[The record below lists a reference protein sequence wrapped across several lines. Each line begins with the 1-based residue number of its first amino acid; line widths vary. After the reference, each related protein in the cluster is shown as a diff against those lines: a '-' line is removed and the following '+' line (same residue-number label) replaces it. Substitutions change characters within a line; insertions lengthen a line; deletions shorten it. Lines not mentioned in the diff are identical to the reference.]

1 MHEEEEKKE
10 NSVNEDRLQ
19 MLGFSLARL
28 AQEQVGTRQV
38 VEDRWLSD
46 LERYMGKYDAATAA
60 RLTATGGSKAF
71 VNLTRAKA
79 SVAEARLSDMLF
91 PSDDKNWGIQ
101 PTPVPEMT
109 KMSRDQSQARSSQGQ
124 LVSDDEGQPVSNADL
139 AKEALQEAL
148 ERARAMEK
156 EINDQLVEARYHS
169 IMRDVIHDACIF
181 GTGIVKAPIVLA
193 RQRKSWQ
200 NMGEGVH
207 QVEMVDEFRP
217 GVEKVNVWDFFP
229 DMSATHVDDANFI
242 FERRYVSKRQLIDL
256 AKNPGYFPEQIRK
269 VIKESPKDISGGGE
283 THVARLR
290 ELSGLAT
297 DLTQGR
303 FEMWEYHGPLDKDD
317 MACCGFEMEE
327 EDELKV
333 TEAVVTFINN
343 IVIKADLNPL
353 DTRERP
359 YSVFAYERDDTSIFG
374 FGLPYLVRHEQRI
387 ANASWRMAL
396 DNAALTTGGQIVL
409 NREVLIPDDGNWSIR
424 PRKTWHVT
432 DPTVDV
438 RAAFHTHETSSH
450 LEELLAI
457 YSNARNMA
465 DDVTAL
471 PMLAQGEMGGAPDTA
486 SGMSML
492 LNSSNVVLRRVVKSF
507 DDDVTTPLITRFYDW
522 NMQFNPKEGI
532 KGDFEIDARG
542 SSTLL
547 VKETQTQALITM
559 MQLAES
565 PVFGPLVK
573 HAELFRKVA
582 QAQHITPHDVIV
594 SDEEI
599 RAMEES
605 QAAQAEEP
613 DPEMVMKEKEMQLK
627 LQIAQMNAQVEMA
640 RIAAQ
645 SDSSMAQV
653 EANMAKS
660 QLTEDN
666 KANIHMSEMDY
677 AKKEGKGI

>member
-1 MHEEEEKKE
+1 MAHEKKKGKDE
-10 NSVNEDRLQ
+10 SNRLQ
-19 MLGFSLARL
+19 TLGYGLARL
-28 AQEQVGTRQV
+28 AQEQVGIRQV
-38 VEDRWLSD
+38 TEDRWLGD
-46 LERYMGKYDAATAA
+46 LERYQGKYDAATAS

-71 VNLTRAKA
+71 VNLTRAKT

-101 PTPVPEMT
+101 PTPVPKLAQMAQ
-109 KMSRDQSQARSSQGQ
+109 DAGQARNTYGEGMT
-124 LVSDDEGQPVSNADL
+124 DEQGQPVSNMDL
-139 AKEALQEAL
+139 AQQAIQDGLD
-148 ERARAMEK
+148 RGRAMEK
-156 EINDQLVEARYHS
+156 EIDDQLVEARYHS
-169 IMRDVIHDACIF
+169 IMRDVIHDACVF
-181 GTGIVKAPIVLA
+181 GTGIVKAPIITA
-193 RQRKSWQ
+193 RKRKSWQ

-207 QVEMVDEFRP
+207 SMEAVDEFRP

-229 DMSATHVDDANFI
+229 DMSATIIDEANFI
-242 FERRYVSKRQLIDL
+242 FERRYVSRKQLIEMSG
-256 AKNPGYFPEQIRK
+256 NPGYMADQIREA
-269 VIKESPKDISGGGE
+269 IKMTSTDNASSGD

-297 DLTQGR
+297 DMTQGR
-303 FEMWEYHGPLDKDD
+303 YELWEYHGPLDKDD
-317 MACCGFEMEE
+317 LACCGFEIDEDQ
-327 EDELKV
+327 DEL
-333 TEAVVTFINN
+333 TLNEAVITFVNN
-343 IVIKADLNPL
+343 IVIKADVNPMESK
-353 DTRERP
+353 DRP
-359 YSVFAYERDDTSIFG
+359 YAVFCYESDDTSIFG

-450 LEELLAI
+450 LDELLAI
-457 YSNARNMA
+457 YNSARNMA

-492 LNSSNVVLRRVVKSF
+492 LNSSNVVLRRVVKAF
-507 DDDVTTPLITRFYDW
+507 DDDITTPLITRFYDW
-522 NMQFNPKEGI
+522 NMQFNDKEEI
-532 KGDFEIDARG
+532 KGDFEVDARG

-547 VKETQTQALITM
+547 VKETQTQALVTM

-599 RAMEES
+599 QAMEEA
-605 QAAQAEEP
+605 QAQQAEEP
-613 DPEMVMKEKEMQLK
+613 PLEIQLKQMDIQAK
-627 LQIAQMNAQVEMA
+627 LQIAEMDA
-640 RIAAQ
+640 KIEMMKLEMQGQA
-645 SDSSMAQV
+645 SMAQLEGKLAETQV
-653 EANMAKS
+653 K
-660 QLTEDN
+660 EDN
-666 KANIHMSEMDY
+666 KANMHMSEMDY
-677 AKKEGKGI
+677 ASKEGKGI

>member
-1 MHEEEEKKE
+1 MHEEKEKKQD
-10 NSVNEDRLQ
+10 VDEDRLQ

-28 AQEQVGTRQV
+28 AQEQVGIRQI
-38 VEDRWLSD
+38 VEDRWLED

-101 PTPVPEMT
+101 PTPVPMLAKMARDSNQAMNNYGEGMT
-109 KMSRDQSQARSSQGQ
+109 
-124 LVSDDEGQPVSNADL
+124 DDGGAPVSNMDL
-139 AKEALQEAL
+139 ANQSIQDSL
-148 ERARAMEK
+148 ERSRAMEK

-207 QVEMVDEFRP
+207 QMEMIDEFRP

-229 DMSATHVDDANFI
+229 DMAATHVDDANFI
-242 FERRYVSKRQLIDL
+242 FERRYVSKKQLVDL
-256 AKNPGYFPEQIRK
+256 AGNPGYFPEQIRR

-290 ELSGLAT
+290 ELSGLST

-327 EDELKV
+327 QDELNV
-333 TEAVVTFINN
+333 GETVVTFVNN

-353 DTRERP
+353 ETRDRP
-359 YSVFAYERDDTSIFG
+359 YSVFNYESDDTSMFG
-374 FGLPYLVRHEQRI
+374 FGLPHLVRHEQRI
-387 ANASWRMAL
+387 ANAAWRMAL

-450 LEELLAI
+450 LDELLAI
-457 YSNARNMA
+457 YSHARNMA

-471 PMLAQGEMGGAPDTA
+471 PMLTQGEMGGAPDTA

-522 NMQFNPKEGI
+522 NMQFNPKEEI
-532 KGDFEIDARG
+532 KGDFEVDARG

-547 VKETQTQALITM
+547 VKETQTQALVTM

-582 QAQHITPHDVIV
+582 QAQHITPNDVIV

-599 RAMEES
+599 KAMEEA
-605 QAAQAEEP
+605 QAQQAEEP
-613 DPEMVMKEKEMQLK
+613 PLEIQLKQMELQAK
-627 LQIAQMNAQVEMA
+627 LQIAEMQAKVQMLQ
-640 RIAAQ
+640 I
-645 SDSSMAQV
+645 SSQG
-653 EANMAKS
+653 EASMS
-660 QLTEDN
+660 QLEAALAKTQLVEDN
-666 KANIHMSEMDY
+666 KANMHMSEMDY
-677 AKKEGKGI
+677 AAKEGKGI

>member
-1 MHEEEEKKE
+1 MQEQKKKQ
-10 NSVNEDRLQ
+10 SGDEDRLQ

-28 AQEQVGTRQV
+28 AQEQVGVRQV
-38 VEDRWLSD
+38 VEDRWLED

-60 RLTATGGSKAF
+60 RLSATGGSKAF

-101 PTPVPEMT
+101 PTPVPMLA
-109 KMSRDQSQARSSQGQ
+109 KMAQDPSQAMNNYGEGMT
-124 LVSDDEGQPVSNADL
+124 DEGGAPVSNMDL
-139 AKEALQEAL
+139 ANQSIQDSL
-148 ERARAMEK
+148 ERSRAMEK

-200 NMGEGVH
+200 DMGEGVH
-207 QVEMVDEFRP
+207 QMEMVDEFRP

-229 DMSATHVDDANFI
+229 DMAATHVDDANFI
-242 FERRYVSKRQLIDL
+242 FERRYVSKKQLVDL
-256 AKNPGYFPEQIRK
+256 VGNPGYFPEQIRR
-269 VIKESPKDISGGGE
+269 VIKESPKDISSGGE

-290 ELSGLAT
+290 ELSGLST

-303 FEMWEYHGPLDKDD
+303 FELLEYHGPLDKDD

-327 EDELKV
+327 QDELKV
-333 TEAVVTFINN
+333 GEAVVTFVNN

-353 DTRERP
+353 ETRDRP
-359 YSVFAYERDDTSIFG
+359 YSVFNYESDDTSMFG
-374 FGLPYLVRHEQRI
+374 FGLPHLVRHEQRI
-387 ANASWRMAL
+387 ANAAWRMAL

-409 NREVLIPDDGNWSIR
+409 NREVLIPDDGNWAIR

-471 PMLAQGEMGGAPDTA
+471 PMLTQGEMGGAPDTA

-492 LNSSNVVLRRVVKSF
+492 LNSSNVVLRRVVKAF

-522 NMQFNPKEGI
+522 NMQFNPKEEI
-532 KGDFEIDARG
+532 KGDFEVDARG

-547 VKETQTQALITM
+547 VKETQTQALVTM

-582 QAQHITPHDVIV
+582 QAQHITPNDVIV

-599 RAMEES
+599 RAMEEA

-613 DPEMVMKEKEMQLK
+613 PLEIQLKQMELQAK
-627 LQIAQMNAQVEMA
+627 LQIAEMQAKVQMLQISAQGE
-640 RIAAQ
+640 
-645 SDSSMAQV
+645 SSM
-653 EANMAKS
+653 S
-660 QLTEDN
+660 QLEATLAKTQLVEDN
-666 KANIHMSEMDY
+666 KANMHMSEMDY
-677 AKKEGKGI
+677 AAKEGKGI